1 MKRKLKCISLSYVL
15 PSDRTLDFGYPKNRC
30 WHTQLNICEK
40 EEFSGFLYYL
50 WYETGAYL
58 SEAGLQC
65 LPIHPDESVVPHVEM
80 R

>member
-1 MKRKLKCISLSYVL
+1 MTCNSSVKKFHKYMQAKMGWFYVYD
-15 PSDRTLDFGYPKNRC
+15 SR
-30 WHTQLNICEK
+30 
-40 EEFSGFLYYL
+40 

>member
-1 MKRKLKCISLSYVL
+1 MFPVL
-15 PSDRTLDFGYPKNRC
+15 DTN
-30 WHTQLNICEK
+30 
-40 EEFSGFLYYL
+40 L